1 MTTKK
6 PFSKPNYPLASC
18 SLRRLQPEDEA
29 ILGRAL
35 ASLDPWLTL
44 EYQAEGLC
52 HYLSEPDHFLGRF
65 IITVEDFTAGV
76 VCVRHPWLK
85 GSLLELIAILPP
97 YQRRG
102 LGREVMKW
110 LERESQGTYR
120 NIWVLVSDF
129 NQKARAFY
137 RHLGYR
143 ETTRLEDLVKPG
155 YDEFL
160 LRKILPGKDH
170 K

>member
-1 MTTKK
+1 MTGKK
-6 PFSKPNYPLASC
+6 PFSKPPYPLPSC
-18 SLRRLQPEDEA
+18 ALRHLQPEDA
-29 ILGRAL
+29 SVLARAL
-35 ASLDPWLTL
+35 VSLDPWLTL
-44 EYQAEGLC
+44 GYQADGLRR
-52 HYLSEPDHFLGRF
+52 YLAKPDSSLSRYA
-65 IITVEDFTAGV
+65 IVINEQTAGV

-97 YQRRG
+97 YQRKG

-110 LERESQGTYR
+110 LERESQGSYR

-129 NQKARAFY
+129 NRKARAFY
-137 RHLGYR
+137 RRQGYR
-143 ETTRLEDLVKPG
+143 ETARLAGLVKPG

-160 LRKILPGKDH
+160 LRKILGGKGI

>member
-1 MTTKK
+1 MNPKK
-6 PFSKPNYPLASC
+6 PFSKARYLLPSC
-18 SLRRLQPEDEA
+18 TLRHLQPEDA
-29 ILGRAL
+29 SILGCAL
-35 ASLDPWLTL
+35 ADLDPWLTL
-44 EYQAEGLC
+44 EYQAEGLH
-52 HYLSEPDHFLGRF
+52 HYLSEPDHSLVRF
-65 IITVEDFTAGV
+65 VIAVEDFTAGV

-97 YQRRG
+97 YQRSG

-110 LERESQGTYR
+110 LEQESRVTYR
-120 NIWVLVSDF
+120 NNWILVSDF

-143 ETTRLEDLVKPG
+143 ETGRLEDLVKPG

-160 LRKILPGKDH
+160 LRKILPGKDA

>member
-6 PFSKPNYPLASC
+6 PFSKLRYSLASA
-18 SLRRLQPEDEA
+18 SLRHLQPEDA
-29 ILGRAL
+29 SILARAL
-35 ASLDPWLTL
+35 VSLDPWLTL
-44 EYQAEGLC
+44 EYQAEGLDR
-52 HYLSEPDHFLGRF
+52 YLSEPDHSLGRF
-65 IITVEDFTAGV
+65 VIAVEDFTAGV

-97 YQRRG
+97 YQGRG
-102 LGREVMKW
+102 RGREVMKW

-129 NQKARAFY
+129 NRGARGFY
-137 RHLGYR
+137 RHLGYQ
-143 ETTRLEDLVKPG
+143 EIVPLTDLVKPG

-160 LRKILPGKDH
+160 LRKTLGGKG
-170 K
+170 KK

>member
-1 MTTKK
+1 MTGKK
-6 PFSKPNYPLASC
+6 PFSKTIFPLASC
-18 SLRRLQPEDEA
+18 ALRLVKPGDESVLA
-29 ILGRAL
+29 RAL

-44 EYQAEGLC
+44 GYQAGGLRR
-52 HYLSEPDHFLGRF
+52 YLAKPDSSLSRYA
-65 IITVEDFTAGV
+65 IVIDEQAAGV

-97 YQRRG
+97 YQRKG

-110 LERESQGTYR
+110 LERESKGTYR
-120 NIWVLVSDF
+120 NNWILVSDF
-129 NQKARAFY
+129 NRKARAFY
-137 RHLGYR
+137 RQLGYR
-143 ETTRLEDLVKPG
+143 ETGRLENLVKPG

-160 LRKILPGKDH
+160 LRKVLPGKNN

>member
-6 PFSKPNYPLASC
+6 PFSKARYSLPSC
-18 SLRRLQPEDEA
+18 TLRHLQPEDA
-29 ILGRAL
+29 SVLARAL
-35 ASLDPWLTL
+35 VSLDPWLTL
-44 EYQAEGLC
+44 EYQANGLRR
-52 HYLSEPDHFLGRF
+52 YLAKPDSSLSRYA
-65 IITVEDFTAGV
+65 IVIDEQTTGV

-97 YQRRG
+97 YQRKS

-110 LERESQGTYR
+110 LERESRGTYR
-120 NIWVLVSDF
+120 NNWVLVSDF

-143 ETTRLEDLVKPG
+143 ETGRLEDLVKSG

-160 LRKILPGKDH
+160 LRKTLPGKDN

>member
-6 PFSKPNYPLASC
+6 PFSKSSFSLASC
-18 SLRRLQPEDEA
+18 SLRHLNPEDES
-29 ILGRAL
+29 ILARAL
-35 ASLDPWLTL
+35 VSLDPWLTL
-44 EYQAEGLC
+44 EYPAEGL
-52 HYLSEPDHFLGRF
+52 HRYLSEPDHSLSRF
-65 IITVEDFTAGV
+65 VISIEDFTAGV

-102 LGREVMKW
+102 LGRDVMKW
-110 LERESQGTYR
+110 LEQESRITYR
-120 NIWVLVSDF
+120 NIWILVSDF

-137 RHLGYR
+137 RHQGYR
-143 ETTRLEDLVKPG
+143 ETARLEDLVKPG

-160 LRKILPGKDH
+160 LRKILPGKG